1 MKASLLLVALCL
13 LAVIV
18 CGNVS
23 VDVNVAVNG
32 HHPHHAH
39 PHPHHLMP
47 HHEGAAGLDMAQDRE
62 SNVEAMPDVPASS
75 DLPVVQSGDS
85 AVEGKPTIDHG
96 TGSGMHF
103 GIDVSHYDTI
113 HDYGKVVAAL
123 KDMGKGATPFCF
135 VKISE
140 GNANLDKTAPKHI
153 ANFMK
158 EGCITGV
165 YHFFHTSAG
174 VNAQVNRIMQNLHG
188 ARYVMLDAE
197 LDEGRT
203 AGPNALAIIKALQ
216 AKEVKVILYTN
227 TPLAKKW
234 NIKNWPVPTWIARYA
249 SAQPVVH
256 TDIWQ
261 YTESGRIAG
270 TSGKVDL
277 NKSLCTKEK
286 FEEIFS

>member
-1 MKASLLLVALCL
+1 MRTSLLLVAFCL

-23 VDVNVAVNG
+23 VDVNVAVG
-32 HHPHHAH
+32 HPHHPHHPEH
-39 PHPHHLMP
+39 VMP
-47 HHEGAAGLDMAQDRE
+47 HHEEGAEVDMVQDHG
-62 SNVEAMPDVPASS
+62 SNVEAMPDAPASA
-75 DLPVVQSGDS
+75 DLPVVRSG
-85 AVEGKPTIDHG
+85 AEEGKPTIEHG

-103 GIDVSHYDTI
+103 GIDVSHYDNI
-113 HDYGKVVAAL
+113 HDYGQVVSAL
-123 KDMGKGATPFCF
+123 KSMGHGATPFCF

-174 VNAQVNRIMQNLHG
+174 VNAQVNRIMSNLHG

-197 LDEGRT
+197 LDEGRS
-203 AGPNALAIIKALQ
+203 AGPNALAVVKALQ
-216 AKEVKVILYTN
+216 AKDVKVILYTN

-261 YTESGRIAG
+261 YTETGRIAG
-270 TSGKVDL
+270 VSGKVDL
-277 NKSLCTKEK
+277 NKSLCSKEK